1 MLVLGW
7 AVFFRWL
14 NWGNRRCWWPK
25 RAAKAVGVVQPLAA
39 AKAAATQNNATFGQ
53 VFNSAFDATPE
64 PAIEPTA
71 DQEEEA
77 GLTLRAMFQD
87 TKSDENLDDAEREKL
102 IGQLGDDIAS
112 PEAALVQAEMKAP
125 VDVDGLAGQVP
136 RGMEPQIYAMSVIAI
151 NLDSHAEAKYLHQL
165 AHGLDLSVEALNDVH
180 AQLGVPSFYA

>member
-1 MLVLGW
+1 M
-7 AVFFRWL
+7 
-14 NWGNRRCWWPK
+14 
-25 RAAKAVGVVQPLAA
+25 VQPFAA

-71 DQEEEA
+71 DQEEE

-165 AHGLDLSVEALNDVH
+165 AHGLGLSVEALNDVH